1 MLAFARFVLKQRKHI
16 IWLTVLLCIVSLCG
30 MLYVQ
35 VNYDISSYLPP
46 SAPTS
51 QALKVIGDDAPNM
64 KVFLPSVSIQQARE
78 AKQKLLACP
87 HVNGVLWLDDVVDL
101 RATPEETLP
110 EDTLSA
116 WYRGGGALF
125 QVTVDPEHYV
135 AGFNEI
141 RTLYPDCLTA
151 GNAANQ
157 ARMISVSMKEI
168 GAIIPFVL
176 PIVLLILLI
185 STRHYFEPV
194 LFLLAIGVAILL
206 NEGSNYFLGSV
217 SFVTR
222 SSAAVLQLAVS
233 IDYAVFLLH
242 RFAECRE
249 QGMDNE
255 TAMAEAMVRSASS
268 VAASA
273 MTTVFG
279 FLALMLMGFRL
290 GSDMGRVLA
299 KGVLVSYL
307 TVMFFLPAAAVSM
320 TKWIDKTAHRSFMPS
335 FRRTSR
341 AIVRHGAPLA
351 LILLMLLLPAYLG
364 QKNNNFLYGSSGM
377 HAESSPVKIEAKK
390 IDQLFGRSQQLLLMV
405 PEGDLARVNALSQDL
420 QALPEVTAVV
430 SYPKMVGLGIPPDIV
445 PKEQLK
451 QLRSNGFDRIILYA
465 DVAEEG
471 ESAFRLVQAIRSLA
485 VQYYGD
491 GCLLAGECA
500 ANLDIKDCIL
510 GDSAK
515 VLWGGILSI
524 GLILLMTFRSLSIP
538 VVLLVVI
545 EGAIWINLSLPYF
558 QGITMN
564 YIGYQI
570 VASVQ
575 LGATVD
581 YGILLTQRYM
591 EARQSMDKKDAAEH
605 ALLISIGSILPP
617 ALILTAAGL
626 LLGFISTN
634 GVISQM
640 GLVLGRGAA
649 ISAGMVLVVL
659 PHVLMFADK
668 LISKTTLR
676 PKEAGKNMK
685 KTVAALLL
693 CLMMALPFGG
703 ALAVQKTEVVYASL
717 DNMGQMKGLYI
728 INEFEADKE
737 ETALDYGAY
746 DKVENLSGL
755 DPIVYDGEKAELT
768 LLKGRFRY
776 QGNPKDM
783 SIPWDISLSYT
794 LDGQEVPPESLS
806 GANGKVSIRLSV
818 TPKDGKEKLTSL
830 ITLQIA
836 LTLDSDRC
844 LAIDAPGATM
854 AAAGGNRTL
863 SYVVLPGI
871 AADYTVT
878 MQAEGFYL
886 PAVSIAGVQMVMDG
900 AMYKQYTEKKLA
912 GSPLAAAAGN
922 MMDNMFGRPEAQPE
936 SFADA
941 RNGSIE
947 RLQFI
952 MMTEG
957 IPDSPAEKKSAEEAD
972 AAEESL
978 FARLQRLFTN

>member
-1 MLAFARFVLKQRKHI
+1 MLVFARFVLKKRKLI
-16 IWLTVLLCIVSLCG
+16 LWLTVLLCAVSLWG
-30 MLYVQ
+30 MLRVR
-35 VNYDISSYLPP
+35 VNYDMSSYLPDD
-46 SAPTS
+46 APTA
-51 QALKVIGDDAPNM
+51 QALKAVGDDVPNM
-64 KVFLPSVSIQQARE
+64 KLFLPGVSMRE
-78 AKQKLLACP
+78 ALEAKRKLLGCA
-87 HVNGVLWLDDVVDL
+87 HVRGVLWLDDVVDL
-101 RATPEETLP
+101 RATPQETLD
-110 EDTLSA
+110 ESTLSA

-125 QVTVDPEHYV
+125 QVTVDPDDYA
-135 AGFNEI
+135 AGFGEI
-141 RTLYPDCLTA
+141 RKLYPESLTA

-157 ARMISVSMKEI
+157 ARVISVSMKEI

-176 PIVLLILLI
+176 PIVLLILLV
-185 STRHYFEPV
+185 STRHYFEPL

-268 VAASA
+268 IAASA

-307 TVMFFLPAAAVSM
+307 TVMFFLPAAAISM
-320 TKWIDKTAHRSFMPS
+320 TKWIDKTAHRSFMPT

-341 AIVRHGAPLA
+341 AIVQRGAPLA
-351 LILLMLLLPAYLG
+351 LILLLLLLPAYMG
-364 QKNNNFLYGSSGM
+364 QKSNHFLYGSSGM
-377 HAESSPVKIEAKK
+377 HAESSPVKIEAKQ
-390 IDQLFGRSQQLLLMV
+390 IDRLFGRSQQMLLMV
-405 PEGDLARVNALSQDL
+405 PEGDLARVDALSKDL
-420 QALPEVTAVV
+420 RALPGITAVV
-430 SYPKMVGLGIPPDIV
+430 SYPTMVGLGIPPDIV
-445 PKEQLK
+445 PGDRLK
-451 QLRSNGFDRIILYA
+451 QLRSGGYDRIILYA
-465 DVAEEG
+465 DVPEEG
-471 ESAFRLVQAIRSLA
+471 ETAFRLVEDIRLA
-485 VQYYGD
+485 AQRYYGE
-491 GCLLAGECA
+491 GCHLAGECA
-500 ANLDIKDCIL
+500 ANLDIKDSIL
-510 GDSAK
+510 SDSAR

-524 GLILLMTFRSLSIP
+524 GLILLLTFRSLTIP
-538 VVLLVVI
+538 AVLLIII

-558 QGITMN
+558 QGIDMN

-570 VASVQ
+570 VSSVQ

-591 EARQSMDKKDAAEH
+591 EARKGKDKKQAAEQ
-605 ALLISIGSILPP
+605 ALRYSTGSILPP

-659 PHVLMFADK
+659 PHVLMFADR
-668 LISKTTLR
+668 LISHTTLK

-685 KTVAALLL
+685 KGAAALML
-693 CLMMALPFGG
+693 CLLMALPMGG
-703 ALAVQKTEVVYASL
+703 ALAATKTEVVYAKL
-717 DNMGQMKGLYI
+717 DNAGQVKGVYI
-728 INEFEADKE
+728 VNEFETERE
-737 ETALDYGAY
+737 ERVSDYGAY
-746 DKVENLSGL
+746 DKIENLSGL
-755 DPIVYDGEKAELT
+755 DPIAYDGEKAQLPLE
-768 LLKGRFRY
+768 KGRFRY
-776 QGNPKDM
+776 QGNPVKADL
-783 SIPWDISLSYT
+783 PWDIALSYT
-794 LDGQEVPPESLS
+794 LDGQEVSPETLS
-806 GANGKVSIRLSV
+806 GAAGRVGIRLLV
-818 TPKDGKEKLTSL
+818 TPKERWEKLTSL
-830 ITLQIA
+830 MTLQVS

-844 LAIDAPGATM
+844 LGIDAPGATV
-854 AAAGGNRTL
+854 AAAGGDRTL

-871 AADYTVT
+871 AADYTAT
-878 MQAEGFYL
+878 MRAEGFYL
-886 PAVSIAGVQMVMDG
+886 PAVSVAGVQMAMDG
-900 AMYKQYTEKKLA
+900 AMYKQYTERMLV
-912 GSPLAAAAGN
+912 GSPLAAVAGN
-922 MMDNMFGRPEAQPE
+922 MMDNMFGRPQARPE

-947 RLQFI
+947 RLQFV

-957 IPDSPAEKKSAEEAD
+957 IPDSPAEKKTEDEAGKAEEG
-972 AAEESL
+972 L
-978 FARLQRLFTN
+978 MARIQKLFTN